1 MSRIL
6 TLGLIL
12 VSVVS
17 THVNAQTKTNRSIL
31 EKAST
36 ETALQEQKDYLRLK
50 TIAAQKSWPMLTKG
64 KKGSVARLV
73 GIDPAGNPLYITTL
87 DNLDGAATIRTN
99 LLWPGASTGLNLSGS
114 SANMRGKL
122 AIWDGGRILNTH
134 VELTGKITQK
144 DNPASLEDHSTHVAG
159 IMVNSGVNPNA
170 KGMAFGAQQLIAY
183 DFSNHMSEI
192 LAEAPNLLVSNHSYG
207 TISGWYYNDSES
219 RWEFRGEAGANEDYK
234 FGYYDN
240 DARMWDSVAYN
251 APYYLIVKAA
261 GNNRDLN
268 GPDEGAKYFR
278 YNTANSL
285 IDAGPRPAGISNND
299 GYDILPTYSVA
310 KNVLTVGAV
319 NPISGGYLQSS
330 DVELS
335 TFTSFGPTD
344 DGRIKPDVVTDG
356 INLLSGLASDNNAYA
371 YLSGTSMSTPVA
383 SGSLFLLQEYYSKI
397 HAGTFMRSATL
408 KGLVIHTA
416 DESGPAPG
424 PDYKHGWGLVN
435 MEKAAAVITS
445 NNSDQLIREET
456 LNNGATFSLPVI
468 ASGKGTLI
476 ATISWTD
483 PRGTVNTSNRL
494 NNPERKLIN
503 DLDIKITSGGT
514 TFLPYI
520 LDPNNR
526 DAPATNGDNI
536 LDNVEKI
543 VIPGAVPGRAYTIT
557 VTHKGTLERGA
568 QAYSLLVSGVGGQAY
583 CSSTASASGSTR
595 IESVQIGSVTNAG
608 PATCEG
614 YNSLTGTTFS
624 LQSGQTY
631 PISIKIHS
639 CNGSTANRIVKVF
652 IDLNNNGAFEAGEML
667 AQSGV
672 LAGNATFNGSIT
684 TPANIPVGNNSILRI
699 VAVETANPA
708 DAAACGTY
716 AAGQTIDL
724 RTQVAAPSR
733 NVGITSIINPSGN
746 VCALDSQMVS
756 VVLKNFGDLAQSNI
770 PVTATVK
777 NGPTTIAVF
786 NTVYPLTLAPFSE
799 GVFTFQAYFNAIAGA
814 TYTITASTNL
824 VGDQVTS
831 NDALTSNAVVAL
843 PGAAPTGSAEQCGTN
858 QVVLTRTGT
867 LTSDKAYWY
876 TTATGGTPIAS
887 GDNASTSVIPA
898 NRTYY
903 IGLNDVKTKIGPPNK
918 MVYPSGG
925 YNSFGSDP
933 NFIGNFVR
941 FTTTGPMIIE
951 SARLYIGNPG
961 KIKFSVI
968 EIESETATNISYFN
982 ISETTIDVFATTP
995 TPAPGEV
1002 AGNNPLD
1009 TGAVF
1014 ALNLPIPEASTK
1026 YAIMIRCLDG
1036 ATIFRNNNIP
1046 VASSPYPLTI
1056 PETFSITGN
1065 NVTAPNDFRNF
1076 YYFFYDMKIAL
1087 LNCPTARRAVVA
1099 QTVSL
1104 PVISLN
1110 GGTLT
1115 SSALTGNQWFRDG
1128 AEIPGATGRTY
1139 NPTISGVYKA
1149 VVSGASGCLL
1159 SSNEINFVS
1168 TAVIDI
1174 SDNEIKLSVA
1184 PNPND
1189 GLFTLQ
1195 FEFKTKENL
1204 EITMVNATG
1213 QTVYR
1218 NATPGFIGRF
1228 TKQIGLKGLPSGLY
1242 LIKIRHGKE
1251 VYVKKIMVAI

>member
-17 THVNAQTKTNRSIL
+17 TRVNAQTKTNRSIL

-36 ETALQEQKDYLRLK
+36 EMAVQEQKDYLRLK
-50 TIAAQKSWPMLTKG
+50 SIAVQKAWPMLTKG
-64 KKGSVARLV
+64 RKGSVARLV

-87 DNLDGAATIRTN
+87 DNLDGAATIKTN

-134 VELTGKITQK
+134 VELTGRVTQK

-183 DFSNHMSEI
+183 DFTNHMSEM
-192 LAEAPNLLVSNHSYG
+192 LAEAPNLLISNHSYG

-240 DARMWDSVAYN
+240 DSRMWDSIAYN
-251 APYYLIVKAA
+251 APYYLIVKAG

-268 GPDEGAKYFR
+268 GPAEGEKYFR
-278 YNTANSL
+278 YNSANSL
-285 IDAGPRPAGISNND
+285 IDAGPRPAGISSND

-310 KNVLTVGAV
+310 KNVLTVGAI
-319 NPISGGYLQSS
+319 NPISGGYLQPT

-335 TFTSFGPTD
+335 SFTSLGPTD

-383 SGSLFLLQEYYSKI
+383 SGSLFLLQEYYSRL
-397 HAGTFMRSATL
+397 HAGTFMRSASL

-416 DESGPAPG
+416 DESGTAAG
-424 PDYKHGWGLVN
+424 PDYKYGWGLVN
-435 MEKAAAVITS
+435 MERAAAVITS
-445 NNSDQLIREET
+445 NNTDQIIREET

-483 PRGTVNTSNRL
+483 PKGTVNTTARL
-494 NNPERKLIN
+494 NNPEKKLIN
-503 DLDIKITSGGT
+503 DLDIKITGGAT
-514 TFLPYI
+514 TFLPYV

-526 DAPATNGDNI
+526 DAPATTGDNI

-543 VIPGAVPGRAYTIT
+543 VIPGAVPGRTYNIT
-557 VTHKGTLERGA
+557 VSHKGTLERGA
-568 QAYSLLVSGVGGQAY
+568 QAYTLLVSGVGGQAY
-583 CSSTASASGSTR
+583 CSSTASATGSTR
-595 IESVQIGSVTNAG
+595 IESVQIGTVTNAG

-614 YNSLTGTTFS
+614 YNNLTGITFP

-631 PISIKIHS
+631 PVSIKINS

-672 LAGNATFNGSIT
+672 LAGNATFTGNIT
-684 TPANIPVGNNSILRI
+684 TPANMVVGNNSIIRI
-699 VAVETANPA
+699 VAVETGNPV
-708 DAAACGTY
+708 DVSACGTY
-716 AAGQTIDL
+716 AGGQTIDV
-724 RTQVAAPSR
+724 RAQVATPSK
-733 NVGITSIINPSGN
+733 NVGITGIINPSGN

-756 VVLKNFGDLAQSNI
+756 VVLKNFGDVAQSNI

-777 NGPTTIAVF
+777 NGAATVAIF
-786 NTVYPLTLAPFSE
+786 NTVYPLTLAPFAE

-824 VGDQVTS
+824 AGDQLTS
-831 NDALTSNAVVAL
+831 NDALTGTAIVAT
-843 PGAAPTGSAEQCGTN
+843 PGAAPTGTAEQCGTN

-876 TTATGGTPIAS
+876 TTPTGGSPIAS
-887 GDNASTSVIPA
+887 GDNTSTSVIPA

-903 IGLNDVKTKIGPPNK
+903 VGLNDVKTKVGPPNK

-925 YNSFGSDP
+925 YNAFGNDP
-933 NFIGNFVR
+933 NTIGNFVR
-941 FTTTGPMIIE
+941 FSTTGPLLIE

-961 KIKFSVI
+961 KIRFTVI
-968 EIESETATNISYFN
+968 EIATETATNISYFN
-982 ISETTIDVFATTP
+982 VSSTTLDVFATTP
-995 TPAPGEV
+995 TPAPGQV
-1002 AGNNPLD
+1002 DANNPLD

-1014 ALNLPIPEASTK
+1014 ILNLPVPEAGTK
-1026 YAIMIRCLDG
+1026 YAIVINCLDG

-1046 VASSPYPLTI
+1046 VASSPYPVSI

-1065 NVTAPNDFRNF
+1065 SVPAPQDFRNY
-1076 YYFFYDMKIAL
+1076 YYFFYDMKIDL

-1099 QTVSL
+1099 QAVTL

-1110 GGTLT
+1110 GATLT
-1115 SSALTGNQWFRDG
+1115 STATTGNQWFKDG
-1128 AEIPGATGRTY
+1128 AEIPGANGRTY
-1139 NPTISGVYKA
+1139 NPT
-1149 VVSGASGCLL
+1149 VSGIYKTVVTGTSGCLL

-1168 TAVIDI
+1168 TAVISI

-1189 GLFTLQ
+1189 GRFTLQ

-1204 EITMVNATG
+1204 EITMVNAAG

-1218 NATPGFIGRF
+1218 SATPGFIGKY
-1228 TKQIGLKGLPSGLY
+1228 TKQVGLKGLPSGMY

-1251 VYVKKIMVAI
+1251 VFVKKVMIAI

>member
-6 TLGLIL
+6 TLGIFL
-12 VSVVS
+12 VSVVC
-17 THVNAQTKTNRSIL
+17 TRVNAQTKTNRSIL
-31 EKAST
+31 EKASSDM
-36 ETALQEQKDYLRLK
+36 AVQEQKDYLRLK
-50 TIAAQKSWPMLTKG
+50 SIAVQKSWPMLTKG
-64 KKGSVARLV
+64 KNGSVARLV

-87 DNLDGAATIRTN
+87 DNLDGAATIKTN

-134 VELTGKITQK
+134 VELNGRVTQK

-159 IMVNSGVNPNA
+159 IMINSGVNPNA

-183 DFSNHMSEI
+183 DFTNHMSEM
-192 LAEAPNLLVSNHSYG
+192 LAEAPNLLISNHSYG
-207 TISGWYYNDSES
+207 TISGWYYNDSEG
-219 RWEFRGEAGANEDYK
+219 RWEFRGEAGTNEDYK

-240 DARMWDSVAYN
+240 DARMWDSIAYN

-268 GPDEGAKYFR
+268 GPEEGGNFFR
-278 YNTANSL
+278 YNSANSL
-285 IDAGPRPAGISNND
+285 IDAGPRLPGMSSND

-319 NPISGGYLQSS
+319 NPIFGGYLIPA
-330 DVELS
+330 DVELT

-356 INLLSGLASDNNAYA
+356 INLLSGLASDPNAYA

-383 SGSLFLLQEYYSKI
+383 SGSLFLLQEYYSRL

-416 DESGPAPG
+416 DEAGTAAG
-424 PDYKHGWGLVN
+424 PDYKFGWGLVN
-435 MEKAAAVITS
+435 MERAASVITS
-445 NNSDQLIREET
+445 NNTDQIIREES
-456 LNNGATFSLPVI
+456 LNNGATFSLPVV

-483 PRGTVNTSNRL
+483 PKSSVNTTSRL
-494 NNPERKLIN
+494 NNPEKKLIN
-503 DLDIKITSGGT
+503 DLDIKVTSGAN
-514 TFLPYI
+514 TFLPYKM
-520 LDPNNR
+520 DPNNR
-526 DAPATNGDNI
+526 DAPATTGDNI

-543 VIPGAVPGRAYTIT
+543 VIPGAVPGQTYNITIS
-557 VTHKGTLERGA
+557 HKATLERGA
-568 QAYSLLVSGVGGQAY
+568 QAYTLLVSGVGGQAY
-583 CSSTASASGSTR
+583 CSSTASATGSTR

-614 YNSLTGTTFS
+614 YNNLTGITFP

-631 PISIKIHS
+631 PFSIKINS

-667 AQSGV
+667 AQSSV
-672 LAGNATFNGSIT
+672 LAGNATFTGNIA
-684 TPANIPVGNNSILRI
+684 TPANMVVGNNTIMRV
-699 VAVETANPA
+699 VAMETGNPA
-708 DAAACGTY
+708 DVSACGSY

-724 RTQVAAPSR
+724 RAQVATPSK
-733 NVGITSIINPSGN
+733 NVGITAIFNPSGN
-746 VCALDSQMVS
+746 ICALDSQMVT
-756 VVLKNFGDLAQSNI
+756 VILKNFGDVAQSNI
-770 PVTATVK
+770 PVAATVK
-777 NGPTTIAVF
+777 NGAVTIATF
-786 NTVYPLTLAPFSE
+786 NTVYPLTLAPYAE
-799 GVFTFQAYFNAIAGA
+799 GVFTFQAFFNAIAGT
-814 TYTITASTNL
+814 TYTVSASTNL
-824 VGDQVTS
+824 AGDQVTS
-831 NDALTSNAVVAL
+831 NDAISGTAIVAT
-843 PGAAPTGSAEQCGTN
+843 PGAAPTGSAEQCGSN

-876 TTATGGTPIAS
+876 TTPTGGTPIAS
-887 GDNASTSVIPA
+887 GDNTSTSVIPA

-903 IGLNDVKTKIGPPNK
+903 IGLNDVKTKVGPPNK

-925 YNSFGSDP
+925 YNAFGNDP

-941 FTTTGPMIIE
+941 FSTTGPMIIE

-961 KIKFSVI
+961 KIQFSVI
-968 EIESETATNISYFN
+968 DISSETATNISYFN
-982 ISETTIDVFATTP
+982 VSSTTIDVFATTP
-995 TPAPGEV
+995 TPAPGLVEV
-1002 AGNNPLD
+1002 NNPLD

-1014 ALNLPIPEASTK
+1014 ALNLPIPEAGTK

-1046 VASSPYPLTI
+1046 VASSPYPLSI

-1065 NVTAPNDFRNF
+1065 NVTSPNDFRTY
-1076 YYFFYDMKIAL
+1076 YYFFYDMKIDL

-1099 QTVSL
+1099 QSVSL
-1104 PVISLN
+1104 PSISLN
-1110 GGTLT
+1110 GSTLT
-1115 SSALTGNQWFRDG
+1115 SSVATGNQWFKDG
-1128 AEIPGATGRTY
+1128 AEIPGANGQAY
-1139 NPTISGVYKA
+1139 SPTVSGVYKT
-1149 VVSGASGCLL
+1149 VVTGASGCLL

-1174 SDNEIKLSVA
+1174 SDNEIKLSVS

-1189 GLFTLQ
+1189 GRFLLQ
-1195 FEFKTKENL
+1195 FEFKKKENL
-1204 EITMVNATG
+1204 EITMVNAAG

-1218 NATPGFIGRF
+1218 SATPGFIGRY
-1228 TKQIGLKGLPSGLY
+1228 TKQIGLKGLPSGMY
-1242 LIKIRHGKE
+1242 LIKIRHGKD
-1251 VYVKKIMVAI
+1251 VYVKKVMIAI